1 MGILMLQELERRVS
15 DVKAEI
21 ARNKA
26 RQQRIAGIMAGHHT
40 EPSIPTEQL
49 ERQLAAIVQLKVFV
63 TSEPSVWHACKHAC
77 KRE

>member
-1 MGILMLQELERRVS
+1 MLQELERRMS

-63 TSEPSVWHACKHAC
+63 TPEPIVWHACKHAC
-77 KRE
+77 NHE